1 MSKNDTRPADSLA
14 TEAAPAVQTYP
25 LLRAHRH
32 AGVEYAA
39 GHEFTAE
46 EWGLT
51 EQQIGWLQG
60 VGTI

>member
-1 MSKNDTRPADSLA
+1 MSKNDTSTAATASPTATPAG
-14 TEAAPAVQTYP
+14 QTYT
-25 LLRAHRH
+25 LLRPHTH
-32 AGVEYAA
+32 AGVKYAP